1 MGRSG
6 KLSAEVCINVDG
18 KLIPY
23 LKIDKEGNVTMFV
36 SEEDQQRYEQ
46 KKLQNMGECMSRF
59 YTAHPEY
66 LKDKES

>member
-1 MGRSG
+1 MAS
-6 KLSAEVCINVDG
+6 E
-18 KLIPY
+18 LIPY

-46 KKLQNMGECMSRF
+46 KMLQNMGECMSRF